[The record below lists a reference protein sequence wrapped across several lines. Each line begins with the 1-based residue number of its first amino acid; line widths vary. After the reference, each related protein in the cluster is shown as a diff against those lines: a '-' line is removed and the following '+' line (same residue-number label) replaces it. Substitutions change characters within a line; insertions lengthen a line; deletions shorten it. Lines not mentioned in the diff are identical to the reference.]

1 MEYRQL
7 GRSGLRISS
16 ITLGTMGFGGT
27 GWAEAVGTID
37 VDGAR
42 TQIDKAREAGV
53 NLVDTADVYSA
64 GLSEEI
70 VGQALGKNRD
80 DVLLATK
87 VRMPMGSGPNDAGL
101 SRHHVISGCEA
112 SLRRLNTDRID
123 LFQVHEWDGQT
134 PLEETLSAL
143 DTLVTQGKVR
153 YIGCSNYAAWQLMKA
168 LGTSDRLGYERF
180 VSQQVYYSL
189 QNRDIEAEIVPAC
202 IDQGVGILVWS
213 PIAGG
218 LLSGKYRRGADGNPV
233 GPEGSRHLSSWSEP
247 PVNDEDKL
255 YATIDKLVEIG
266 DGHGVSAAQVAL
278 AYTLRKPA
286 VTSLVVGAR
295 TPEQLA
301 DNLAAAELELSDAD
315 VEALDEVS
323 GEPLRYPFW
332 HHRNTASDRLSPADL
347 SQLARHLDQ

>member
-7 GRSGLRISS
+7 GRSGLRISTL
-16 ITLGTMGFGGT
+16 TLGTMGFGGT
-27 GWAEAVGTID
+27 GWAKAVGTID

-42 TQIDKAREAGV
+42 TQIDMAREAGV
-53 NLVDTADVYSA
+53 NLIDTADVYSA

-123 LFQVHEWDGQT
+123 LYQVHEWDGQT

-143 DTLVTQGKVR
+143 HTLVTQGKVR

-168 LGTSDRLGYERF
+168 LGTSERFGYERF

-286 VTSLVVGAR
+286 VTSLIVGAR
-295 TPEQLA
+295 TTDQLA
-301 DNLAAAELELSDAD
+301 DNLAAAELELSDAE

-332 HHRNTASDRLSPADL
+332 HHRNTAGDRLGAADL
-347 SQLARHLDQ
+347 SQLARHL